1 MSRLVGPDESPG
13 GFLSVATMSHPAR
26 AAKLSAP
33 EVVNTFDTSLDS
45 TGGLGMRKRLILVIA
60 GVALLLFLTSSATAH
75 RTAAPSG
82 AVTLAIPGDPGNL
95 DPQMTVLQTTRYVDT
110 FAYDTLVSLVG
121 PGKISSGVA
130 QSWKVSSPKKVEFTL
145 RPNVTCSDG
154 TKLTASVV
162 KQNLDFVGNPANKS
176 PLLGLFMPVGATVTA
191 NNGARTVVVTTG
203 TPNPFMI
210 QGLALVQLV
219 CSKGLANRSLLDHG
233 TDGSGPYRL
242 TGSVAGDH
250 YTFAARKG
258 YTWGPGGASTAVNGL
273 PAKVTLK
280 VVANETTAANLL
292 LSGGLSLA
300 AISGPDRTRLGKARF
315 FNVVS
320 PAQPNEILFNEA
332 PGHPAA
338 NPAVRKA
345 LVQALSLDQLGK
357 VVTSGFGLKMTQLS
371 LQNFT
376 PCAGNSIAGNVPA
389 YNPSA
394 AKSALGGVKLK
405 LLYATDQGPSYPPTA
420 ELAQQQLAAAGVNV
434 TLDPQ
439 GVANLQGTLFGT
451 GDWDAVIIGI
461 GVANPAQFTAFI
473 SGPAPPNGTN
483 FAHVNNPAYKVA
495 VSRAVRRVGAAG
507 CSYWLSGETALF
519 KAGDLAPLQVSTA
532 ATYGRKMTFKLGVE
546 GPLPTSLR
554 LTK

>member
-1 MSRLVGPDESPG
+1 
-13 GFLSVATMSHPAR
+13 
-26 AAKLSAP
+26 
-33 EVVNTFDTSLDS
+33 
-45 TGGLGMRKRLILVIA
+45 MRKRLILVVA
-60 GVALLLFLTSSATAH
+60 VLALLLSVDGSATALQ
-75 RTAAPSG
+75 AAGPSG
-82 AVTLAIPGDPGNL
+82 AATLAIPGDPGNL

-110 FAYDTLVSLVG
+110 YAYDTLVNLVG
-121 PGKISSGVA
+121 PGKIASGVA
-130 QSWKVSSPKKVEFTL
+130 QSWKVVSPKKVEFTL
-145 RPNVTCSDG
+145 RPGVTCSDG
-154 TKLTASVV
+154 TKLTATVV

-191 NNGARTVVVTTG
+191 NNGTRSVVVTTK

-233 TDGSGPYRL
+233 TDGSGAYAL
-242 TGSVAGDH
+242 TSSVAGDH
-250 YTFAARKG
+250 YTFTARKG
-258 YTWGPGGASTAVNGL
+258 YVWGPDGASTAVKGL

-280 VVANETTAANLL
+280 VVSNETTAANLL
-292 LSGGLSLA
+292 LSGGINLA
-300 AISGPDRTRLGKARF
+300 AIGGPDRTRLGKAHLF
-315 FNVVS
+315 SVVS
-320 PAQPNEILFNEA
+320 PAQPNEILFNEN

-345 LVQALSLDQLGK
+345 LVQALNLEQIGK

-389 YNPSA
+389 YDPSA

-420 ELAQQQLAAAGVNV
+420 ELTQQQLAAAGVNV

-439 GVANLQGTLFGT
+439 AVANLQATLFGT

-461 GVANPAQFTAFI
+461 GVANPAQFTAFV
-473 SGPAPPNGTN
+473 SGPTPPNGTN
-483 FAHVNNPAYKVA
+483 FAGIANAAYKSA
-495 VSRAVRRVGAAG
+495 VTRAVRRVGAAG
-507 CSYWLSGETALF
+507 CKYWLNGEASLF
-519 KAGDLAPLQVSTA
+519 KAGDIAPLQVTTA
-532 ATYGRKMTFKLGVE
+532 GTYARKMTFKLGVE
-546 GPLPTSLR
+546 GPIPTSLR

>member
-1 MSRLVGPDESPG
+1 
-13 GFLSVATMSHPAR
+13 
-26 AAKLSAP
+26 
-33 EVVNTFDTSLDS
+33 
-45 TGGLGMRKRLILVIA
+45 MRKRLILVIA
-60 GVALLLFLTSSATAH
+60 GLALLLSVTTSATA
-75 RTAAPSG
+75 RQAAGPSG
-82 AVTLAIPGDPGNL
+82 SATLAIPGDPGNL
-95 DPQMTVLQTTRYVDT
+95 DPQMTVLQTARYVDSY
-110 FAYDTLVSLVG
+110 AYDTLVNLVG
-121 PGKISSGVA
+121 PGKITSGVA
-130 QSWKVSSPKKVEFTL
+130 QSWKVFSPKKVEFTL
-145 RPNVTCSDG
+145 RPGITCTDG

-191 NNGARTVVVTTG
+191 NNGTRSVVVTTS

-210 QGLALVQLV
+210 QGLASIELV

-233 TDGSGPYRL
+233 TDGSGPYKL
-242 TGSVAGDH
+242 VGSVGGDH
-250 YTFAARKG
+250 YTFAVRKG

-280 VVANETTAANLL
+280 VVVNETTAANLL
-292 LSGGLSLA
+292 LSGGLNLA
-300 AISGPDRTRLGKARF
+300 SVGGPDRTRLSKAHLF
-315 FNVVS
+315 GVVS
-320 PAQPNEILFNEA
+320 PAQPNEILFNET
-332 PGHPAA
+332 PGHPGA

-345 LVQALSLDQLGK
+345 LVQALNLDQIGK

-405 LLYATDQGPSYPPTA
+405 LLYATDQGPSYAPAA
-420 ELAQQQLAAAGVNV
+420 ELTQQQLAAGGVDV

-439 GVANLQGTLFGT
+439 GIASLQGTLFGT

-461 GVANPAQFTAFI
+461 GVANPEQFTSFV
-473 SGPAPPNGTN
+473 SGPTPPNGVN
-483 FAHVNNPAYKVA
+483 FAGIANSDYKLA
-495 VSRAVRRVGAAG
+495 VSRAVRRVGSAG
-507 CSYWLSGETALF
+507 CKYWLSAEASLF
-519 KAGDLAPLQVSTA
+519 KAGDLAPLEVTTA
-532 ATYGRKMTFKLGVE
+532 ATYGRKMTFKLAAE
-546 GPLPTSLR
+546 GPIPTSLR